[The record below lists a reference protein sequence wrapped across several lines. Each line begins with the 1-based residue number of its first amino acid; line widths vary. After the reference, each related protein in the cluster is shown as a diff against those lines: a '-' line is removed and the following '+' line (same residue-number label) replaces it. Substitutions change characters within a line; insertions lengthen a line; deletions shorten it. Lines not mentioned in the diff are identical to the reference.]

1 MATKKTTTNLSR
13 ESQMTTKKTTIN
25 FVERTESTES
35 IDNYYALVLLIEA
48 ENTNPQGDPDAENR
62 PRQLPDGRGLI
73 TASGIK
79 RKIRDFLS
87 MMNQPIFVARQ
98 ACLETQCINLANKN
112 DMKKP
117 KKDSSP
123 EYSTDFTKALTK
135 EYFDVR
141 AFGQLVTRPGS
152 KIRGPVQFSD
162 GISIHP
168 VEINDFS
175 ITRCAVTTE
184 DESKNQD
191 GGNQTMGSKS
201 SVRYGLYRFDILVN
215 PHDAARTGYTEDDH
229 KVLIDTILKVFQN
242 DASSGRMLRLRAL
255 HQFSMHKLDKAGQVT
270 YAPMQHILDRVEVQ
284 SAEEHPTSF
293 ADYQI
298 SLDRLSSA
306 IGRGLV
312 DHQDLLEEAN
322 AAIFEDPCADVG

>member
-1 MATKKTTTNLSR
+1 MATKK
-13 ESQMTTKKTTIN
+13 KTTDN
-25 FVERTESTES
+25 TATETIES
-35 IDNYYALVLLIEA
+35 INNYYALVLLVEA

-87 MMNQPIFVARQ
+87 MNQPIFVARQ

-112 DMKKP
+112 GMEKP

-123 EYSTDFTKALTK
+123 EYSANFTKALTK

-152 KIRGPVQFSD
+152 KIRGPVQISD
-162 GISIHP
+162 GVSIHP

-175 ITRCAVTTE
+175 ITRCAVATE
-184 DESKNQD
+184 DESKDQD

-215 PHDAARTGYTEDDH
+215 PHDAAKTGYTEDDH
-229 KVLIDTILKVFQN
+229 KVLTDALLKIFQN
-242 DASSGRMLRLRAL
+242 DASSGRMLRIRAL
-255 HQFSMHKLDKAGQVT
+255 HQFSMPKLDKAGQVT
-270 YAPMQHILDRVEVQ
+270 YAPMQHVLDRVEVQ
-284 SAEEHPTSF
+284 STEEHPTSF
-293 ADYQI
+293 GDYHI
-298 SLDRLSSA
+298 NLDRLSSA

-322 AAIFEDPCADVG
+322 AAIFKDVG